1 MAQPAKQQQ
10 KSDKIASFL
19 IAGIAMAGMG
29 IVLGVV
35 ILLGP

>member
-1 MAQPAKQQQ
+1 MAPHVKERQ
-10 KSDKIASFL
+10 KADKIASFL

-29 IVLGVV
+29 ILLGVV

>member
-1 MAQPAKQQQ
+1 MAQHVKERR